1 MQKLLTR
8 TSQMSDREFVLFL
21 ASHSVAGG
29 LNNFATTNYVSMKIL
44 WFFKNSYEIAA
55 NFTSEWE
62 SEITGKSFAIG
73 SQVQIKYPQRWLVT
87 DGLAYQEQG
96 INRLVTTLNLDRIKG
111 VHFGRDSYEK
121 LVKMERSEKELEDS
135 YLYPA
140 GQALAQKI
148 DSDAADWARI
158 YAANVVGT
166 LGTDSTT
173 IDFALAAEQMLFA
186 YACPPDGDRYLCM
199 SPQLMRSYV
208 KNNVTQFN
216 PQKAIGDMY
225 RKGVIG
231 DAAGWKWVR
240 SNSLARHTCGTAP
253 TGGVTVIGAGQSGA
267 SLVVQGTASQ
277 TINPGDKF
285 NVAGSNA
292 VNPMTRVVNGLGL
305 KQFTYAG
312 GAPFILSGGS
322 DTIAIAPAIFGPG
335 SQYQNVDALPANAAA
350 LTFWPGTTAPS
361 GVSGQ
366 ISLGLSRY
374 AFAKAFGKFEMPEA
388 VEHAERVEDEETGA
402 NIAWVA
408 AWDQF
413 NRKITNRLD
422 ICYGFGNLN
431 LDYGVCAVA
440 GA

>member
-1 MQKLLTR
+1 MP
-8 TSQMSDREFVLFL
+8 
-21 ASHSVAGG
+21 
-29 LNNFATTNYVSMKIL
+29 NNFATTNWVSMKIL

-55 NFTSEWE
+55 QFNSEWE
-62 SEITGKSFAIG
+62 SEFGKSFAVG

-96 INRLVTTLNLDRIKG
+96 ISRLVTTVNLDRIKG
-111 VHFGRDSYEK
+111 VHFGWDSYER
-121 LVKMERSEKELEDS
+121 LVKMERSEKELEES

-173 IDFALAAEQMLFA
+173 VDFALAAEQLLFA
-186 YACPPDGDRYLCM
+186 YACPAAAERYLCV

-216 PQKAIGDMY
+216 PQKAISDMY
-225 RKGVIG
+225 RQGVIG

-253 TGGVTVIGAGQSGA
+253 TGGVTVTGAGQSGA
-267 SLVVQGTASQ
+267 TLTVTGTATQ

-285 NVAGSNA
+285 NVAAVNA

-305 KQFTYAG
+305 KQFTYVG
-312 GAPFILSGGS
+312 GAPFILSGGA
-322 DTIAIAPAIFGPG
+322 DTIPIAPAIFPPG
-335 SQYQNVDALPANAAA
+335 SQYQNVDAVPANAAA
-350 LTFWPGTTAPS
+350 LTFWPGTTTPS
-361 GVSGQ
+361 GLSGQ
-366 ISLGLSRY
+366 ISLGLSKY
-374 AFAKAFGKFEMPEA
+374 AFAKAFGKFENPEA
-388 VEHAERVEDEETGA
+388 VEKAERAEDPETGA
-402 NIAWVA
+402 SVA
-408 AWDQF
+408 FVRAWDQF
-413 NRKITNRLD
+413 NRKMTNRFD
-422 ICYGFGNLN
+422 CCYGFGNLN
-431 LDYGVCAVA
+431 LDYGVSAVA